1 MGVSFMPK
9 TERLQLPVRRV
20 LAVDAGSSRLRLALV
35 NYSFGRLETLRTESL
50 DLHEEGLVATEEL
63 KIHLRNLRADWGDPP
78 VALTLAQHLSISQ
91 TIDLPASPESEV
103 RKLIED
109 ETVKLT
115 GVSDSAIVHDFVS
128 VDSPAHGRQQFWV
141 TFCKQSDIEE
151 RVQQLGLEEDELCEV
166 TTTANALVAAYR
178 AAAPQVSDVILVH
191 LGAQSTVVAVLS
203 GAQPI
208 FAASFPVGGD
218 SFLRA
223 IAKARGCSL
232 EEAES
237 LRRTSN
243 LLAGETR
250 LPQFV
255 ELLDGWA
262 AELQRQLN
270 ECFAN
275 RRDKAGL
282 AACAVVSSGAAF
294 NQPGL
299 QEYLRES
306 SGLDFQPWPGGA
318 SLPSPGFEIA
328 YGTALQALGLASRS
342 VSLLPPARRMAW
354 RRRLTTQMI
363 EFASVA
369 LIGLCF
375 LALTFGIWREV
386 NALQR
391 RGLLLAKAQAALESL
406 ESNQALT
413 GDLQN
418 QYERLR
424 PLLEQQQNTADTLET
439 MSLLQQSRSNRTF
452 WFVLMADRQSYFSTP
467 LTNRIGRTNA
477 AVPAGRE
484 AELLPVA
491 VPPEG
496 SPGKPGLIAELC
508 IPEDA
513 EGARRVLSQI
523 VNDLKERSLFNKV
536 DLLSDD
542 LRRSLTDPKVIIP
555 ERHFALALEFAATEF
570 QPPPPARRTRL
581 SEAGGLPTKSPRR
594 PSAENGEPTSGN
606 SP

>member
-1 MGVSFMPK
+1 MPR
-9 TERLQLPVRRV
+9 TDRLQLPVRRV

-35 NYSFGRLETLRTESL
+35 NYSFGRVEILRTESL

-63 KIHLRNLRADWGDPP
+63 KHHLHKIRDDWGNPP
-78 VALTLAQHLSISQ
+78 VALTLAQHLSVSQ
-91 TIDLPASPESEV
+91 TIDLPHSPESEV
-103 RKLIED
+103 RKLIEE

-115 GVSDSAIVHDFVS
+115 GVSDSAIVHDFVG
-128 VDSPAHGRQQFWV
+128 VDSPAHGRQHFWV
-141 TFCKQSDIEE
+141 TFCKQSDIED

-166 TTTANALVAAYR
+166 TTTANALMVAYR
-178 AAAPQVSDVILVH
+178 AAAPQVADVVLVH
-191 LGAQSTVVAVLS
+191 LGAQSTVIAVLS
-203 GAQPI
+203 GAQPT
-208 FAASFPVGGD
+208 FVASFPVGGD

-243 LLAGETR
+243 LLAGDTR
-250 LPQFV
+250 LAQFA

-262 AELQRQLN
+262 AELKRQLN

-299 QEYLRES
+299 HEYLKES
-306 SGLDFQPWPGGA
+306 SGLDFQPWPGRA

-342 VSLLPPARRMAW
+342 VSLLPPARRVAW
-354 RRRLTTQMI
+354 RRRVTTQMI

-375 LALTFGIWREV
+375 LVLTFGIWREV
-386 NALQR
+386 NALQWR
-391 RGLLLAKAQAALESL
+391 ARLLAKAQAALESL

-452 WFVLMADRQSYFSTP
+452 WFVLMADRQSYFSAP

-477 AVPAGRE
+477 AAAPPGRE
-484 AELLPVA
+484 SESLPVA
-491 VPPEG
+491 APPEG

-523 VNDLKERSLFNKV
+523 VNDLKERSLFHKV

-542 LRRSLTDPKVIIP
+542 LRRSLADPKVIIP

-581 SEAGGLPTKSPRR
+581 SEAGGPPTKSARR
-594 PSAENGEPTSGN
+594 PSGENGEPASGDG
-606 SP
+606 P